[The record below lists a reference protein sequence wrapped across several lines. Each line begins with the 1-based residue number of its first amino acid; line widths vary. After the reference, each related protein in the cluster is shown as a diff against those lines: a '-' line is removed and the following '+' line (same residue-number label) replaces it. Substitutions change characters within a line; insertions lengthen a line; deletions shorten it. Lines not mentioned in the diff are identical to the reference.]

1 MTIQLVCAD
10 PIGIPVLL
18 LIFLLRMD
26 VPRLARYG
34 KGDAIFQQM
43 LGLYMQQRDKTVSSK
58 IANYVGGQKSD
69 AHSQAVVAQRAAEL
83 FEEVSDNGEHEV
95 TSERLLEWL
104 RAVDITGEE
113 EEEVD

>member
-1 MTIQLVCAD
+1 MLILV
-10 PIGIPVLL
+10 
-18 LIFLLRMD
+18 FLLRLD

-34 KGDAIFQQM
+34 KGEAIFQQM
-43 LGLYMQQRDKTVSSK
+43 IGLYMQQRDKTVSSK
-58 IANYVGGQKSD
+58 IASYVGGQKSD
-69 AHSQAVVAQRAAEL
+69 AHSKAVVAQRAAEL